1 MNEQRKVVVSHQS
14 FEPGWNNVT
23 VICDDVAGEV
33 KKLKAQ
39 PGKDIIILGSNNLC
53 VSLMQEGLIDEFQI
67 VVNPVVLAEGTT
79 LFEGLPADAELRL
92 TGTRQFKNG
101 TILLTFEPA
110 KQ

>member
-1 MNEQRKVVVSHQS
+1 MSPAITPLSLAGITSRSS
-14 FEPGWNNVT
+14 S
-23 VICDDVAGEV
+23 DDVAEEV

-39 PGKDIIILGSNNLC
+39 PGKNIIIMGSNNLC

-67 VVNPVVLAEGTT
+67 VVNPVVLGAGTS
-79 LFEGLPADAELRL
+79 LFKGLPAKAELRL